1 MSGTAREENFSVP
14 VGTEWPGPDT
24 IVLLHRELVPGVD
37 MEVLS
42 RFAHDRWYLNSAVF
56 EENAQS
62 ASLNFAAIPAPLRL
76 MAKHYY
82 WQQINTDSPAGMR
95 SAPPVQTSIASL
107 LTTYPQFKSFILW
120 LDNCGITALN
130 QVDAAVLDNYLIH
143 LLDSETMTLGLKY
156 RRAAEVRRLWSYRA
170 LLPEQM
176 RLPAVPPWGGDPTRE
191 LFGRSKA
198 ERENLTH
205 RISEATMQ
213 PLLSWALRFVEDF
226 SEDIINAH
234 TEFRFLHDR
243 SRKRRRA
250 LGTLERS
257 PNGQIEQ
264 RMALWLEHL
273 RASELPLPGKRQ
285 PDGSLAVHWPHV
297 GKVLNC
303 TENRTMANTPAG
315 KMALDSGIRVTD
327 GCFLEVPITG
337 TVGGQRWRNGPI
349 EFDEA
354 RRLGRLLSTA
364 CFVVLSYLSGARPGE
379 VLNLRRGCV
388 SYDSVTDLHLLS
400 GVYFKNAVD
409 ANGNKIPAG
418 ELRPD
423 PWVVVGTV
431 ADAVGVLER
440 LHGHELLF
448 PIQILVHHRQQ
459 NLQRKGRARVSSVIS
474 RDMADFVAWCNSMAG
489 HLGVDPIPADP
500 NGPLNASRFRRTLA
514 WYIRRRPRGL
524 VAGAIQYGH
533 VHTRLIQGYAGDY
546 DSGFSDDYA
555 FEDFLA
561 RMEELA
567 EDEKALANGEKL
579 SGPAAGTYRDRVI
592 AAHRNYAGHVLK
604 SDREARELMANP
616 LLKIFHG
623 HGMTCVFDPQ
633 QAACQLRGTR
643 DDPLVTPDVDD
654 CRPRCPNIAR
664 TDRDIDVV
672 RARHAE
678 LSEITGDVLAPPIRH
693 QRDRHEMDRL
703 ESILSAHADA
713 GVVQ

>member
-1 MSGTAREENFSVP
+1 MSSAAREEKLTVP

-37 MEVLS
+37 IEVLS
-42 RFAHDRWYLNSAVF
+42 RFAHDRWYLNEAVF
-56 EENAQS
+56 EENAAS

-82 WQQINTDSPAGMR
+82 WQQINADSPAGMR
-95 SAPPVQTSIASL
+95 WAPPPRTAIQSL
-107 LTTYPQFKSFILW
+107 KSTFAPFKAFILW

-130 QVDAAVLDNYLIH
+130 QVDAAVLDNYLID
-143 LLDSETMTLGLKY
+143 LLDSETMNLELKY

-191 LFGRSKA
+191 LFGRSRA

-205 RISEATMQ
+205 RIGEATMQ

-226 SEDIINAH
+226 SEDIITAH
-234 TEFRFLHDR
+234 AEYRALHDR
-243 SRKRRRA
+243 SPKRRRA
-250 LGTLERS
+250 LGTMERS
-257 PNGQIEQ
+257 PTGQVEQ
-264 RMALWLEHL
+264 RTALWLEHL
-273 RASELPLPGKRQ
+273 RAHGLPLPGKRQ
-285 PDGSLAVHWPHV
+285 PDGSVAIHWQHV

-303 TENRTMANTPAG
+303 VASPMMRHSSAG
-315 KMALDSGIRVTD
+315 KMVLASGIRVAE
-327 GCFLEVPITG
+327 GCFLEVPING
-337 TVGGQRWRNGPI
+337 TVGGRPWRNGPI

-379 VLNLRRGCV
+379 VLNLRRDCV
-388 SYDSVTDLHLLS
+388 SHDSVTDVYLLS

-418 ELRPD
+418 ALRRD
-423 PWVVVGTV
+423 PWVVVSTV
-431 ADAVGVLER
+431 ADAVAVLER

-448 PIQILVHHRQQ
+448 PSQILANYKLR
-459 NLQRKGRARVSSVIS
+459 NNQRGGRSRGSSLIS
-474 RDMADFVAWCNSMAG
+474 HDIGEFVAWCNDTAG

-567 EDEKALANGEKL
+567 EDQEALANGEKL

-672 RARHAE
+672 RAKHAE